1 MLTGNAAAFDAAF
14 AEIAERWP
22 AATDAHLEVS
32 SPAPAHAL
40 EPVAPGG
47 VAARQATSGKM
58 IQASSLDFQP

>member
-22 AATDAHLEVS
+22 AASYAHLGVS
-32 SPAPAHAL
+32 SPAHAL

-47 VAARQATSGKM
+47 VAARRATCGKM
-58 IQASSLDFQP
+58 IQASSLDFHP